1 MAEITQIQVNDVQY
15 NIKDANAVHVSETP
29 VNNNSVLTGNK
40 DGSIGWKQNISD
52 SNNSSLSIS
61 SGWFRIAESGTD
73 YLSGIYH
80 IRLAPQGSSPAGVL
94 IFSVNYLNN
103 SGVTSNSIKI
113 LGYTHSYMKKPIDKI
128 RVVYEAVN
136 SGKLYLD
143 IHTSSTTPL
152 ITFVNKLSSFDAE
165 LVSYKKVEDEI
176 ANNFTYE
183 INDSEVDINSLT
195 STVNILKGRGFKN
208 INKISEPA
216 MAPSLSACLSDV
228 SNLKNFDVV
237 DFENPNYPAY
247 SGLAFSADDGYSPI
261 ALSFLGY
268 RETAGTFSD
277 FDFLFVDSD
286 CNFYKLTTASGKVTS
301 FSKIL
306 SLNTLA
312 TKVAALE
319 KNSKNLFIKPSEYPG
334 GEFDYPIL
342 SDCLSNVRG
351 FGTGMNS
358 KTIQSDMEQ
367 YRGYRFKGDNENP
380 LYLGFIGMTTEN
392 SNDMTAFSFMDGEGV
407 IYILEAD
414 TNMVASF
421 KIKE

>member
-1 MAEITQIQVNDVQY
+1 MAEITQIQVNGTSYDVSDKRLPDISEKVTSLEGEVSDVKSDVKTLQSPMTIKVGVNNTGIGSCIGY
-15 NIKDANAVHVSETP
+15 GNLTGDSDSGVSIGSFNSNNKDSVVIGVGAASELQAKGSSIVLSNGAWSTNYINIKTISNDGYG
-29 VNNNSVLTGNK
+29 NNFILEEGGNSILG
-40 DGSIGWKQNISD
+40 
-52 SNNSSLSIS
+52 NSSLLTNLAYGMSKGMVLISKSGAAPSLLTSFTSENLSQPVSNFSIRVTFDKNIKEELGLTSGELTGTNVFYAWPGIKISKASHPGVILVGQGLISGRVGQIVLGNYNKEERNAYLVIGVGSNEMSRLNALTIDS
-61 SGWFRIAESGTD
+61 SGVYFPLG
-73 YLSGIYH
+73 LSSTYD
-80 IRLAPQGSSPAGVL
+80 
-94 IFSVNYLNN
+94 
-103 SGVTSNSIKI
+103 VTSNN
-113 LGYTHSYMKKPIDKI
+113 G
-128 RVVYEAVN
+128 
-136 SGKLYLD
+136 
-143 IHTSSTTPL
+143 
-152 ITFVNKLSSFDAE
+152 
-165 LVSYKKVEDEI
+165 
-176 ANNFTYE
+176 AN
-183 INDSEVDINSLT
+183 
-195 STVNILKGRGFKN
+195 
-208 INKISEPA
+208 
-216 MAPSLSACLSDV
+216 
-228 SNLKNFDVV
+228 
-237 DFENPNYPAY
+237 
-247 SGLAFSADDGYSPI
+247 
-261 ALSFLGY
+261 
-268 RETAGTFSD
+268 
-277 FDFLFVDSD
+277 
-286 CNFYKLTTASGKVTS
+286 
-301 FSKIL
+301 

>member
-1 MAEITQIQVNDVQY
+1 MAEITQIQVNGTSYDVSDKRLPDISEKVTSLEGEVSDVKSDVKTLQSPMTIKVGANNTGIGSCIGY
-15 NIKDANAVHVSETP
+15 GNLTGDSDEGVSIGSFNSNNKDSVVIGVGAASELQAKGSSIVLSNGAWSTNYINIKTISNDGYG
-29 VNNNSVLTGNK
+29 NNFILEEGGNSILG
-40 DGSIGWKQNISD
+40 
-52 SNNSSLSIS
+52 NSSLLANLAYGMSKGMVLISKSGAAPSLLTSFTSENLSQPVSNFSIRVTFDKNIKEELGLTSGELTGTNVFYAWPEIKISKASHPGVILVGQGLISGRVGQIVLGNYNKEERNAYLVIGVGSNEMSRLNALTIDS
-61 SGWFRIAESGTD
+61 SGVSFPLG
-73 YLSGIYH
+73 LSSTH
-80 IRLAPQGSSPAGVL
+80 D
-94 IFSVNYLNN
+94 
-103 SGVTSNSIKI
+103 VTSNN
-113 LGYTHSYMKKPIDKI
+113 G
-128 RVVYEAVN
+128 
-136 SGKLYLD
+136 
-143 IHTSSTTPL
+143 
-152 ITFVNKLSSFDAE
+152 
-165 LVSYKKVEDEI
+165 
-176 ANNFTYE
+176 AN
-183 INDSEVDINSLT
+183 
-195 STVNILKGRGFKN
+195 
-208 INKISEPA
+208 
-216 MAPSLSACLSDV
+216 
-228 SNLKNFDVV
+228 
-237 DFENPNYPAY
+237 
-247 SGLAFSADDGYSPI
+247 
-261 ALSFLGY
+261 
-268 RETAGTFSD
+268 
-277 FDFLFVDSD
+277 
-286 CNFYKLTTASGKVTS
+286 
-301 FSKIL
+301 